1 MSDSSGTQ
9 PEHHQQHEKA
19 AQHEEAGAGGAAAND
34 EYGTLIEFIRAQK
47 RSTGDDEEND
57 GSKIVKKRSMLTPWK
72 VREVRVNKEG
82 EEETVVAKV
91 PASW

>member
-9 PEHHQQHEKA
+9 PELQHSK
-19 AQHEEAGAGGAAAND
+19 HEEAGAAND

-47 RSTGDDEEND
+47 RSTGDEEGND
-57 GSKIVKKRSMLTPWK
+57 GSKIVKKRSLLTPWK
-72 VREVRVNKEG
+72 TREVRVNKEG
-82 EEETVVAKV
+82 EEETVAAKV